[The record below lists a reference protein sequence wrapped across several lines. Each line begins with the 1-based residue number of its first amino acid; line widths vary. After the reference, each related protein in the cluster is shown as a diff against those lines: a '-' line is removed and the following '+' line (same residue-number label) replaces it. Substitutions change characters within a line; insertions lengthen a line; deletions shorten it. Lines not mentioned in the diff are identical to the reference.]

1 MAELGM
7 FGCLLNVHID
17 LQNSFKTYFLYF
29 HDIKID
35 LRPKN
40 KETFFF
46 IIPMLPT
53 VYCLRL
59 YSKSFLAN
67 MANLEI
73 RKIKTF
79 KKKKEKKCF
88 LIFFGNFFKK
98 VRNGQCLEIGHF

>member
-67 MANLEI
+67 VANLEI

-79 KKKKEKKCF
+79 NPIPTTKKTYVKYHPWAESA
-88 LIFFGNFFKK
+88 
-98 VRNGQCLEIGHF
+98 HA